1 MNTSKFDESNL
12 AQQDFTKNLGHTAS
26 LPDVDYL
33 TKLANELFSA
43 LPSNGSR
50 LGLDA
55 SAVPGGLTSSLA
67 GLDKYEV
74 TGITLQGL
82 GLPGEA
88 ELRQL
93 FAPRKPSFES
103 VPDALDTGSVF
114 GNPPSATAH
123 GLTAP
128 LAGLDKAVLAGIF
141 AHDFGLPGEAELQK
155 LLVSR
160 TPSGSHLPGGFD
172 VGSYPDS
179 PASVTVQEATSQSL
193 AAGDKSVEA
202 AAISPQVFG
211 AELQKLFAADTAAT
225 GRVPNSAV
233 AGSIPGLP
241 TSLPTPGLTG
251 SLGDLEASLPTSAS
265 PQGYGVSG
273 EAEAQ
278 KVLALRPVSGS
289 ISPAS
294 VDAGLIPDFP
304 ASLAGQELTGE
315 ALADSDQSVETLI
328 SPQVFEAELQKLFAA
343 NSAATESIPNSA
355 VGSSITGLP
364 SSTGTQGLTGSLADL
379 DASLIAG
386 LSPEVYGLPGEAEL
400 LEFFTPFAVP
410 SGSTPESAVPGSSF
424 YFLDDKNGGFNEQAL
439 ALGSAH
445 PPFDVHTLR
454 RDFPIL
460 KERVNG
466 YPLAWLDNAATTQ
479 KPQVVIDRVSYFYEH
494 ENSNVHR
501 AAHELAA
508 RATDA
513 YEKAR
518 DTVAHFLNAP
528 SAQDIVFVRGTT
540 EAVNLVAQSWG
551 RQYIVAGDEIVIT
564 WLEHHANIVPWQQL
578 SEVTGAKLRVAPVDD
593 SGQVLLGEFQKL
605 LNSRTKLVSF
615 SHVSNALGTVTPAQE
630 IIAMAH
636 GVGARVLLD
645 AAQSVS
651 HLHVD
656 VQALDCDWCVFSGHK
671 VFGPTGIGA
680 LYGKAEVL
688 ESMPPWQGGGNM
700 IEDVTFEK
708 TVYQH
713 PPTRFEA
720 GTGNI
725 ADAVGLGAAL
735 EYLTKIGIHNV
746 ARYEHE
752 LLVYA
757 IEALKSISGLRLIGT
772 AAEKTSVLSF
782 VLAGHS
788 NEDIGVALNKV
799 GIAVRVGHHCAQPIL
814 RRFGLESTVRP
825 SLAFYNTYEEIDR
838 LVSTV
843 KQIQSGKI
851 V

>member
-1 MNTSKFDESNL
+1 MNTSEFDPANL
-12 AQQDFTKNLGHTAS
+12 TQHGFTENLGSAS
-26 LPDVDYL
+26 LPDEAYL
-33 TKLANELFSA
+33 TQLANELFSA
-43 LPSNGSR
+43 LPCDGSR
-50 LGLDA
+50 LGPDA
-55 SAVPGGLTSSLA
+55 SAVPGVLSSNLA
-67 GLDKYEV
+67 GFGQSGV
-74 TGITLQGL
+74 TGVMPQGF
-82 GLPGEA
+82 GQPGEA
-88 ELRQL
+88 ELRQV
-93 FAPRKPSFES
+93 FAPRRPSFES
-103 VPDALDTGSVF
+103 VPDSLDTGAVL
-114 GNPPSATAH
+114 GNPPSSSKAP
-123 GLTAP
+123 GLP
-128 LAGLDKAVLAGIF
+128 SSFAGVDQSVLAGIF
-141 AHDFGLPGEAELQK
+141 SHDFGLPGPADLQN
-155 LLVSR
+155 LLVTR
-160 TPSGSHLPGGFD
+160 PPTGSII
-172 VGSYPDS
+172 
-179 PASVTVQEATSQSL
+179 PASVDAGSIPAAPSSAAVQESRAETQANS
-193 AAGDKSVEA
+193 DNSVEMV
-202 AAISPQVFG
+202 ISPLVFE
-211 AELQKLFAADTAAT
+211 AELQKLFAANTAAT
-225 GRVPNSAV
+225 GRIPNSA
-233 AGSIPGLP
+233 ASGSSPGLP
-241 TSLPTPGLTG
+241 SSLVPTPGLTG
-251 SLGDLEASLPTSAS
+251 SLGDLEASLPTSTS
-265 PQGYGVSG
+265 PQGYGLPSN
-273 EAEAQ
+273 AELQ
-278 KVLALRPVSGS
+278 KLPALRPASGS

-294 VDAGLIPDFP
+294 VDADSIPAFP
-304 ASLAGQELTGE
+304 SSLAAQELTGE
-315 ALADSDQSVETLI
+315 ALADSDQSVETYI

-343 NSAATESIPNSA
+343 NSTATGSLPSSA

-364 SSTGTQGLTGSLADL
+364 SSTGTQGLAGSLDDL

-386 LSPEVYGLPGEAEL
+386 LSTEAYGLQGEAAL
-400 LEFFTPFAVP
+400 LKFFKPFAVP
-410 SGSTPESAVPGSSF
+410 AGSAPESVGSGSSF
-424 YFLDDKNGGFNEQAL
+424 YFLDELKNGGFNAPG
-439 ALGSAH
+439 LGSAH
-445 PPFDVHTLR
+445 PPFDVQAVR

-460 KERVNG
+460 QERVNG

-494 ENSNVHR
+494 ENSNIHR

-518 DTVAHFLNAP
+518 DTVARFLNAP
-528 SAQDIVFVRGTT
+528 SPEEIIFVRGTT
-540 EAVNLVAQSWG
+540 EGINLVAQSWG
-551 RQYIVAGDEIVIT
+551 RQNLVAGDEIVIT

-578 SEVTGAKLRVAPVDD
+578 SEVTGAKLRVVPVDD
-593 SGQVLLGEFQKL
+593 SGQVLLGEYQKL
-605 LNSRTKLVSF
+605 LSSRTKLVSF
-615 SHVSNALGTVTPAQE
+615 THVSNALGTVTPAQE

-636 GVGARVLLD
+636 RVGARVLLD

-671 VFGPTGIGA
+671 IFGPTGIGA
-680 LYGKAEVL
+680 VYGKAELL

-708 TVYQH
+708 TIYQ
-713 PPTRFEA
+713 PAPAKFEA

-735 EYLTKIGIHNV
+735 EYLTKIGVHNV

-757 IEALKSISGLRLIGT
+757 MDALKSIPGLRLIGT

-788 NEDIGVALNKV
+788 NQDIGVALNKA
-799 GIAVRVGHHCAQPIL
+799 GIAVRTGHHCAQPIL

-838 LVSTV
+838 LVTTV